1 MLKTIREFGKCL
13 VIAGFREARIEN
25 IEKLL
30 RTVRDG
36 DEARSEAQFFD
47 ARLVATWEHLYFAA
61 LNALTAFR
69 NGDNISKSLAMETML
84 YASAQHQIKK
94 ATELAGIKPVS
105 TEVALLIIGDR
116 KEDVEASL
124 AKIQK
129 SIEMR
134 PDDSVLEVTEK
145 KATAIKKAFEISD
158 LELETAAGQVS
169 ELNKALVSLVIEH
182 MALLVT
188 RR

>member
-1 MLKTIREFGKCL
+1 MLKTIREFDKYL
-13 VIAGFREARIEN
+13 VIAGFRKARIEN
-25 IEKLL
+25 IEKFL
-30 RTVRDG
+30 RAVRDG
-36 DEARSEAQFFD
+36 DEARVEVQFFD

-69 NGDNISKSLAMETML
+69 NGDNISKSLAMETLL
-84 YASAQHQIKK
+84 YAFAQRQIKK

-129 SIEMR
+129 RIEAQ

-158 LELETAAGQVS
+158 LELETAAGQGS
-169 ELNKALVSLVIEH
+169 ELSKALVSLVIEH
-182 MALLVT
+182 MALLTT